1 MAILLLVIFLEI
13 LKIVILS
20 FSSIIVLFILTKLM
34 GNREIS
40 QLNMFD
46 YVVSITIGSI
56 AAEMATSLENNFIE
70 PLVAM
75 IIYTIIT
82 ILISFINAKSLNARK
97 IITGKSSIIFDNGK
111 FNFKNLKNSKFDI
124 NEFLMQ
130 CRINGYF
137 NLSDIQTAIL
147 EPNGKLSFLPISIK
161 RSSTPEDLNLIPK
174 QEKTTI
180 NLIIDEKILDLNL
193 KQLGFDS
200 TWLIKKL
207 NEQGFASTKNVLLA
221 TYDFEN
227 NLNVYCKT
235 NLDN

>member
-1 MAILLLVIFLEI
+1 MFLEI

-46 YVVSITIGSI
+46 YVVGITIGSI
-56 AAEMATSLENNFIE
+56 AAEMATSLENSFME

-75 IIYTIIT
+75 IIYALIT
-82 ILISFINAKSLNARK
+82 ILISFINAKSLRARK

-111 FNFKNLKNSKFDI
+111 FNLKNLKKSKFDI

-137 NLSDIQTAIL
+137 NLNDIQTAIL
-147 EPNGKLSFLPISIK
+147 EPNGKLSFLPISVK
-161 RSSTPEDLNLIPK
+161 RPSTPEDLNLIPK
-174 QEKTTI
+174 QERTTI

-200 TWLIKKL
+200 AWLMKKL

>member
-1 MAILLLVIFLEI
+1 MAIILLVMFLEI

-46 YVVSITIGSI
+46 YVVGITIGSI
-56 AAEMATSLENNFIE
+56 AAEMATSLENSFME